1 MALDEFSVVHEHNEP
16 LNRVLVHCFDGRQL
30 VLVLI
35 PREAIDDYFERSD
48 LTPKQ
53 RNLLIDRN
61 LATLIPVITA
71 KYERG
76 EVGYYAG
83 YGAQHFPRVDLSLA
97 DLRPAPEKMTDT
109 VLGMADH

>member
-1 MALDEFSVVHEHNEP
+1 MPLAEFSVVHEYSEP
-16 LNRVLVHCFDGRQL
+16 SNRVLVHCFDGSQL
-30 VLVLI
+30 VLVFI

-61 LATLIPVITA
+61 LASLIPVITA

-76 EVGYYAG
+76 EVGAYAG
-83 YGAQHFPRVDLSLA
+83 DGRQRFPTINLSLV
-97 DLRPAPEKMTDT
+97 DRF
-109 VLGMADH
+109 